1 MKPVK
6 NTRLISGRLSVPSDE
21 WSKIPRTVWDDLE
34 FRLAKTRL
42 ELYSSFR
49 LLQERYTAAGLSTDQ
64 QPIRVE
70 PFHFWRQSQVF
81 VAIRNG
87 RIVGCLTL
95 VRPGPFGMPSEHSHP
110 EMLGAVPLGS
120 AVGEVTSFA
129 IANNCGPHSL
139 DIFLG
144 LTQLVQRFGIH
155 NHVEVIF
162 AVVHPRHARFYE
174 RAIGFKVIGEE
185 LPCERVK
192 GSPGL
197 ALMVKLDANDAC
209 RSQWQECYDLK
220 EVRDDDAD
228 LRPRSMTE
236 SHKRFFS
243 QYLPLDAR
251 PTTHDVP
258 PRRAHQQSQLL
269 YNFQI
274 QSLSD
279 HTSNTDRTS

>member
-1 MKPVK
+1 MKPAK
-6 NTRLISGRLSVPSDE
+6 NTRLISGRFSVPSDKQGGEPRPE
-21 WSKIPRTVWDDLE
+21 WEDIE
-34 FRLAKTRL
+34 FRLAQTRL
-42 ELYSSFR
+42 ELYSAFR
-49 LLQERYTAAGLSTDQ
+49 LLQQRYAAAGLSTEN

-87 RIVGCLTL
+87 QVVGCLTL

-110 EMLGAVPLGS
+110 EMLGAVPVGS

-129 IANNCGPHSL
+129 IAKNCGLHSL

-155 NHVEVIF
+155 NDVEYIF

-185 LPCERVK
+185 LPCERVE

-197 ALMVKLDANDAC
+197 ALMVKLDANEAC
-209 RSQWQECYDLK
+209 RSQWQESYDP
-220 EVRDDDAD
+220 ENIRNDDSD

-236 SHKRFFS
+236 SQKRFFS
-243 QYLPLDAR
+243 QYLPQVDF
-251 PTTHDVP
+251 
-258 PRRAHQQSQLL
+258 RRTA
-269 YNFQI
+269 
-274 QSLSD
+274 
-279 HTSNTDRTS
+279 

>member
-1 MKPVK
+1 
-6 NTRLISGRLSVPSDE
+6 
-21 WSKIPRTVWDDLE
+21 
-34 FRLAKTRL
+34 
-42 ELYSSFR
+42 
-49 LLQERYTAAGLSTDQ
+49 
-64 QPIRVE
+64 
-70 PFHFWRQSQVF
+70 
-81 VAIRNG
+81 
-87 RIVGCLTL
+87 
-95 VRPGPFGMPSEHSHP
+95 PGPFGMPSEHSHP

-129 IANNCGPHSL
+129 IAKNCGLHSL

-155 NHVEVIF
+155 NYVEYIF

-209 RSQWQECYDLK
+209 RSQWQECYDPK
-220 EVRDDDAD
+220 KVRDDDAD

-236 SHKRFFS
+236 SQKRFFS
-243 QYLPLDAR
+243 QYLPLD
-251 PTTHDVP
+251 V
-258 PRRAHQQSQLL
+258 RRTA
-269 YNFQI
+269 
-274 QSLSD
+274 
-279 HTSNTDRTS
+279 